1 MTRWLITGAG
11 GQLGRDLVRQLG
23 GQEVVALSR
32 ADLDLREESA
42 VRGVVDD
49 WLAAGGDDAV
59 VVNAA
64 AYTAVDA
71 AETDE
76 PAAAVVNAAAPGWLA
91 ETVRGRGRLLH
102 VSTDYVFP
110 GDSTTPYEPDDP
122 TGPRTAY
129 GRTKLAGERTVL
141 IADPDSYVV
150 RTAWVYAAH
159 GRNFLTTML
168 RLEREQ
174 PTVAVVTDQ
183 LGSPTWAGHLA
194 AGLIELAGSE
204 ARPGRYHCT
213 GAGQATWH
221 ELARTIFSAAGADPD
236 RVLAATSSEVVR
248 PAPRPAFSV
257 LSNASWIAAG
267 LTPLPAWS
275 VGVHEAL
282 ASSVDPA

>member
-1 MTRWLITGAG
+1 MTRWLVTGAG
-11 GQLGRDLVRQLG
+11 GQLGRDLVRQLD
-23 GQEVVALSR
+23 GQEVLALSR
-32 ADLDLREESA
+32 AELDLSQENA

-49 WLAAGGDDAV
+49 WLVTSGADAV

-64 AYTAVDA
+64 AYTTVDA

-76 PAAAVVNAAAPGWLA
+76 PAAALVNAAAPGWLA
-91 ETVRGRGRLLH
+91 ETVHGRGRLLH

-110 GDSTTPYEPDDP
+110 GDATTPYEPDDP

-129 GRTKLAGERTVL
+129 GRTKLAGEQAVL
-141 IADPDSYVV
+141 IADPDAYVV

-183 LGSPTWAGHLA
+183 LGSPTWSAHLA
-194 AGLIELAGSE
+194 AGLIELAGSA

-221 ELARTIFSAAGADPD
+221 ELARAIFAAVGADPD
-236 RVLAATSSEVVR
+236 RVLAATSGEIVR

-257 LSNASWIAAG
+257 LSNEAWMAAG
-267 LTPLPAWS
+267 LTPLPPWT
-275 VGVHEAL
+275 VGVRDAL
-282 ASSVDPA
+282 ASTVDPA